1 MDVTLRPVGPDEFDA
16 FRAATAFALGFE
28 PRAEDAAV
36 LREYFEFDRTVAALV
51 GGRIAGTLGAF
62 SLNVTVPGGG
72 ALPMCGT
79 TFVGV
84 LPTHRRRGLLRAMM
98 EAHFA
103 DIRRR
108 GEPLAG
114 LWSAEAPIYG
124 RFGFGVA
131 AYQNEQVI
139 ARDHVQFRGA
149 GLRGPEPAGTVRLV
163 DAEEAARLLPAL
175 YDRVR
180 GDVPGMLGR
189 SAMWWN
195 RRLFYDPPHRRGDA
209 LALAFAVY
217 EDAGA
222 VQGALTYRRVGRPF
236 GATLARVVISALTTA
251 RDDAYQALWR
261 YVAGVDLIGE
271 IEASNRPVD
280 DPLAWLL
287 EDRRKLRQ
295 IVRDALW
302 IRVMDVAAA
311 LAGRRYAAAGKLV
324 LRVEDAQCPWNDGT
338 FALDG
343 GPDGAAC
350 APTRASPDIV
360 LPVESLGALYLGG
373 NRFQVLARAGRL
385 SGTGDALAR
394 ADAMFVWPRAPW
406 CPEIF

>member
-1 MDVTLRPVGPDEFDA
+1 MV
-16 FRAATAFALGFE
+16 
-28 PRAEDAAV
+28 
-36 LREYFEFDRTVAALV
+36 
-51 GGRIAGTLGAF
+51 
-62 SLNVTVPGGG
+62 
-72 ALPMCGT
+72 
-79 TFVGV
+79 
-84 LPTHRRRGLLRAMM
+84 

-103 DIRRR
+103 DIHRR

-139 ARDHVQFRGA
+139 ARDHAQFRG
-149 GLRGPEPAGTVRLV
+149 GQLRGAEPAGTVRLV

-175 YDRVR
+175 YERVHR
-180 GDVPGMLGR
+180 EVPGMLARGD
-189 SAMWWN
+189 AWW
-195 RRLFYDPPHRRGDA
+195 RRRVLYDPPHRRGDA

-217 EDAGA
+217 EDAGGV
-222 VQGALTYRRVGRPF
+222 VQGTLTYRRIGRPF
-236 GATLARVVISALTTA
+236 GATPPRIVISALTTA
-251 RDDAYQALWR
+251 SDDAFQALWR
-261 YVAGVDLIGE
+261 YVAAIDLIGE
-271 IEASNRPVD
+271 IEAWNRPVD
-280 DPLAWLL
+280 DALAWLL
-287 EDRRKLRQ
+287 ADRRKLRQ
-295 IVRDALW
+295 MVRDALW

-350 APTRASPDIV
+350 VPTRASPDIV

-385 SGTGDALAR
+385 SGAADALAR
-394 ADAMFVWPRAPW
+394 ADAMFGWARAPW